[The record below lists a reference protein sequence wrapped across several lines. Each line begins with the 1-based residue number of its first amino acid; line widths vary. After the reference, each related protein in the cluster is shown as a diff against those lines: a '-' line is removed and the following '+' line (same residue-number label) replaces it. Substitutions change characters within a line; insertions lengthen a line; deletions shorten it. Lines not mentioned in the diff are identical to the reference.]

1 MHLKVRVVRWHTG
14 AHLANVQILFSLSFR
29 YLKTELLDLL
39 RPRTEAGLWGGER
52 GQGAL
57 GTHSLLLSVALL
69 PFPRAWNSGVFLF
82 LSY

>member
-1 MHLKVRVVRWHTG
+1 M
-14 AHLANVQILFSLSFR
+14 AQILSPWSTLGQCSDFVQSLSFC

-39 RPRTEAGLWGGER
+39 RPRTEAALWGGER

-57 GTHSLLLSVALL
+57 GRHSLLLSVALL
-69 PFPRAWNSGVFLF
+69 PFPRVWNSGVFLF